1 MNIKKQLKRTIE
13 NDILKWY
20 QNKDK
25 RPLLL
30 NGMRQVGKTTTI
42 LNFLEEHCSNN
53 YIKLNL
59 LEEKDKQIF
68 ENSGSYEEILINIE
82 ASTRK
87 KINEETIIFI
97 DEVQESKNAYYFIK
111 LANDNPAYN
120 NNLICSGS
128 YINNHVLQNG
138 YKVAYGSYQELIM
151 YPLTFYEYALNKGL
165 ELEIKHVESAINNRK
180 RILTQVHNKLLS
192 VLDEYILIGG
202 MPAIV
207 STYLEI
213 GNLEV
218 VISILSTL
226 QDQQRIDIQR
236 GLNKASQG
244 KVLQI
249 YDSIKNTFNRTEGL
263 EVPKLMFSDID
274 KESKARYS
282 KYKNE
287 LEILLRS
294 NILTPI
300 YQINDPYINNT
311 DSKKL
316 KLVYSD
322 MGFLAKSIGHNN
334 LEQALKNK
342 ELILGYITENFV
354 ALELQ
359 TYHSPKKVKYWYKP
373 KIKNSKS
380 TVNPKEIDF
389 IYNGLPIDVKA
400 GTNANASPSMK
411 EFNRL
416 YNPKYSIII
425 SRKNFTID
433 HDAKRIK
440 LPLYALWM
448 LKRIIEK

>member
-87 KINEETIIFI
+87 KINEDTIIFI
-97 DEVQESKNAYYFIK
+97 DEVQESENAYNFIK

-213 GNLEV
+213 ENLEV

-300 YQINDPYINNT
+300 YQINDPHINNT

-334 LEQALKNK
+334 IEQALKNK

-373 KIKNSKS
+373 KITNSKP

-400 GTNANASPSMK
+400 GTNANASSSLK